1 MIFWQICLIGIITL
15 QNNYVTGSLS
25 DPQSLLNNDI
35 NNFHIGK
42 DYVHGSVWPKPQQE
56 SRGEEFYTLNPKD
69 FSFHAVGKKSDILT
83 DALKRY
89 PPLIFPDKDMKSAE
103 GYTVLKM
110 FTIDVL
116 TDYEPMTLTSDESYA
131 LIITNTD
138 VRLTAVTVFGALRGL
153 ETFSQVVYQNESGA
167 YFVQQNKILDH
178 PRFHHRGFHIDTSRH
193 YVSVKVILQFLD
205 AMSYSKF
212 NVLHWHIVDDDSFP
226 YVSTAFPQLHNKGA
240 RNNKTHIYNPI
251 DVKNVIEYARLRGIR
266 VIPEFDTPGHTRSWS
281 GVMNLLTKCYSGSK
295 PNGNLGP
302 VDPTN
307 DVNYEFFEQ
316 FFREVAAA
324 FPDEYIHMGGDEV
337 SFSCWQSN
345 PDIKAWMK
353 EKGMAGN
360 YSMLEQYYEQKLL
373 DIIKGLKKQ
382 YIIWQE
388 VIDNKVKV
396 QADTVVNVW
405 KGGWPNEM
413 AKVTQLGYRAIL
425 SSCWYLNYISY
436 GEDWRNYYKCDPEN
450 FNGTPKQKEL
460 VMGGTACMWGEMV
473 DGTNLISRTWARGLA
488 VGERLWSDKSVT
500 DMGDAYRRI
509 WEHRCRYV
517 RRGLPA
523 ENVVASQYCRHEWQ
537 N

>member
-1 MIFWQICLIGIITL
+1 MTVIAIVH
-15 QNNYVTGSLS
+15 NDRASSSLS
-25 DPQSLLNNDI
+25 DPEGVGRNHLND
-35 NNFHIGK
+35 FHIGR

-56 SRGEEFYTLNPKD
+56 SRGEEYYTLSPAEFTFK
-69 FSFHAVGKKSDILT
+69 SIGKESSILA

-89 PPLIFPDKDMKSAE
+89 PMLTFPDHDVKSAE
-103 GYTVLKM
+103 GYTMLKM
-110 FTIDVL
+110 LTVNVL
-116 TDYEPMTLTSDESYA
+116 NDYRPQTLTSDESYA
-131 LIITNTD
+131 LVITSTD
-138 VRLTAVTVFGALRGL
+138 VQLTAITVFGALRGL